1 MRDWYVAKVKPRGEQ
16 LVAWSLAASGAEV
29 YAPDIVVLKRG
40 RQVLEPLFPGYV
52 FVQVDT
58 AAALWRQIR
67 WAQGV
72 SYFLPGNLAP
82 VPIGAAFVDDLKSK
96 VERWNGEGWATA
108 FGMGDPVRIEAGPL
122 VGLDA
127 IFHRY
132 VPGHRRCEVLVS
144 LVGRDHRVSVDTRS
158 LRALTLGRGTF
169 TYAPAG

>member
-1 MRDWYVAKVKPRGEQ
+1 MLDWYVAKVKPRSEQ
-16 LVAWSLAASGAEV
+16 RVAWSLAACGAEG

-58 AAALWRQIR
+58 ASALWRQIR

-72 SYFLPGNLAP
+72 GYFLPRNLDP
-82 VPIGAAFVDDLKSK
+82 VAIGAEFVDDLKSG
-96 VERWNGEGWATA
+96 VQQWNGEGWARA
-108 FGMGDPVRIEAGPL
+108 FGSGDPVRIEAGSL
-122 VGLDA
+122 RGLDA

-144 LVGRDHRVSVDTRS
+144 LVGRDHRVSVDTSS

-169 TYAPAG
+169 TYDPAR